1 MQTDSREIILGG
13 FVVLV
18 VVFYRF
24 ISRVAIW
31 FIMLAVFCCM
41 VMLVLDNLRFDQIYQ
56 LVW

>member
-1 MQTDSREIILGG
+1 MQTDSHEIILGR
-13 FVVLV
+13 FVVVV

-24 ISRVAIW
+24 ISRVAIL